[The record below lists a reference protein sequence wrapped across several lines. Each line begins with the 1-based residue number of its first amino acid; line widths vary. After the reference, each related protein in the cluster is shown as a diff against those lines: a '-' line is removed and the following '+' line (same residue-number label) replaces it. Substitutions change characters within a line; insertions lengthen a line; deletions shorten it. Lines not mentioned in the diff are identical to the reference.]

1 MDQGKARWT
10 PRARKLAVLVFL
22 GLALAALVTGI
33 MGAVCEQP
41 SFDCLRDEGR
51 NAVRIAVL
59 SVPLITYAAYRLT
72 RGNRGRHDG
81 HN

>member
-1 MDQGKARWT
+1 MTQGKARWT

-22 GLALAALVTGI
+22 LLALGALVTGI
-33 MGAVCEQP
+33 MGAVCDKP

-59 SVPLITYAAYRLT
+59 SVPLISYAAYRFS
-72 RGNRGRHDG
+72 RGGRGR
-81 HN
+81 